1 MLMQHYKKLQQTGA
15 SDASENPFA
24 GKRVLDIGCHVGSV
38 SLEIASRYEPLSV
51 IGCDIDS
58 KMIEVAV
65 TNLQRVVNNTES
77 IAVIKSNSN
86 DQKASEVADQENN
99 AMLTEQEKE
108 RE

>member
-1 MLMQHYKKLQQTGA
+1 M
-15 SDASENPFA
+15 
-24 GKRVLDIGCHVGSV
+24 V
-38 SLEIASRYEPLSV
+38 
-51 IGCDIDS
+51 GCDIDS

-77 IAVIKSNSN
+77 IAVIKSHSN

>member
-1 MLMQHYKKLQQTGA
+1 
-15 SDASENPFA
+15 
-24 GKRVLDIGCHVGSV
+24 
-38 SLEIASRYEPLSV
+38 LEIASRYAPLSV

-65 TNLQRVVNNTES
+65 ANLQRVVNSAES
-77 IAVIKSNSN
+77 IAVIKSHSN
-86 DQKASEVADQENN
+86 DQKASEAADQENN